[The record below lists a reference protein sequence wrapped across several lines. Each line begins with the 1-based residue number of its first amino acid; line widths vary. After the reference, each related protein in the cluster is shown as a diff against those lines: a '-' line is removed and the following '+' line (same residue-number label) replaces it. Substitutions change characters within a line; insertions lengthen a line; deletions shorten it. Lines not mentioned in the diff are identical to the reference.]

1 MSINYLLD
9 SSVLILSLNKDQA
22 IHSKLAEMNALYTS
36 TIALG
41 ELYYGAE
48 RSRQV
53 ARNIAEINELAKDL
67 TILNIDAKTARYYAH
82 FKHDQEKRGLKLPEN
97 DLWIAATAMQFGL
110 TLVARDHHFTWI
122 PGLAL
127 EQW

>member
-1 MSINYLLD
+1 MSGSYLLD
-9 SSVLILSLNKDQA
+9 SSVLILTLNRNQPIRK
-22 IHSKLAEMNALYTS
+22 KLNEVDALYTS

-48 RSRQV
+48 RSLQV
-53 ARNIAEINELAKDL
+53 ARNIAEINELAKEL
-67 TILNIDAKTARYYAH
+67 TILSVDARAARFYAH
-82 FKHDQEKRGLKLPEN
+82 IKRDQEKRGLSLPEN

-110 TLVARDHHFTWI
+110 TLAARDKHFTWVT
-122 PGLAL
+122 GLTL